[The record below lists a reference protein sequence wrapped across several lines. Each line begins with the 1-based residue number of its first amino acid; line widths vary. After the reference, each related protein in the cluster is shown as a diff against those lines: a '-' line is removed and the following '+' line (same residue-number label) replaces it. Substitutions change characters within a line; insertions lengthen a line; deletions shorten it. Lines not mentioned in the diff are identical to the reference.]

1 MHNVSN
7 RHELGIE
14 RALGLLHLRLLGSQ
28 PLLNLFRA
36 LNQSRRVLLFS
47 LELAD
52 FLAGFVE
59 LLPDFVE
66 LELPLAPLVVEGDDL
81 VDELDGGGAVALR
94 PADQLRVAALL
105 RAEEVD
111 VEHLRRRAA
120 AAAAASREG
129 RVDEEGFAACAA
141 F

>member
-1 MHNVSN
+1 MRS
-7 RHELGIE
+7 
-14 RALGLLHLRLLGSQ
+14 
-28 PLLNLFRA
+28 PL
-36 LNQSRRVLLFS
+36 S
-47 LELAD
+47 LT
-52 FLAGFVE
+52 
-59 LLPDFVE
+59 
-66 LELPLAPLVVEGDDL
+66 LAPLVVEGDDL